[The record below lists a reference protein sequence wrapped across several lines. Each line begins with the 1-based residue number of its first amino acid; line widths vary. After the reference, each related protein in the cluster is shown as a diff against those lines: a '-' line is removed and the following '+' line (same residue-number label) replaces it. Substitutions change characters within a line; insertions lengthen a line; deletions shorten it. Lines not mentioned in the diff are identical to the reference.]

1 MTESKTHSHSDLEQ
15 RVKKLEGDMKTLI
28 HNLALINGANVEVM
42 SQVIDFIGS
51 QGVKN
56 PDKLKEI
63 ILTNCDHDPPGCLK
77 EHGKDKG

>member
-28 HNLALINGANVEVM
+28 HNLALINGTNVEVI
-42 SQVIDFIGS
+42 SQVIDFIDS

-56 PDKLKEI
+56 ADEMKKK
-63 ILTNCDHDPPGCLK
+63 ILGNCDHDPPGCLK
-77 EHGKDKG
+77 